1 LGLEVVGWAFGL
13 LKWVEHEVRVEN
25 LVRLVSV
32 GLVLLTQ
39 RDVFFQFMDL
49 QVFNLA
55 SGHVEAGVSLLMG
68 QIVDELA
75 ENLRLVEVVVSSQ
88 TELILAGCVV
98 GKRFE
103 KLCAIL
109 VELMHL
115 RIISD
120 ANALES

>member
-1 LGLEVVGWAFGL
+1 VVGWAFGL
-13 LKWVEHEVRVEN
+13 LKWVEHEVWVEH

-39 RDVFFQFMDL
+39 RDALFQFTDL
-49 QVFNLA
+49 QVLNLA
-55 SGHVEAGVSLLMG
+55 SRHVEAGVSLLMG

-75 ENLRLVEVVVSSQ
+75 EKLRLVEIVVSSQ
-88 TELILAGCVV
+88 TELILVGCVV

-103 KLCAIL
+103 KLCAVL

-120 ANALES
+120 ANALEF